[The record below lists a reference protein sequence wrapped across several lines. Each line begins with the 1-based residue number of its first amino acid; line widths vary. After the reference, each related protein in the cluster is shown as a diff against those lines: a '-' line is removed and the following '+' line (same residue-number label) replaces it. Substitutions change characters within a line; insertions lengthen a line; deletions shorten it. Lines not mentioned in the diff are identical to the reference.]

1 MALFTE
7 LEQVILK
14 FVWKHKRPLI
24 AKIILRKRNKIGDIT
39 LSDFKLCYKTTVIKT
54 IWYWHKQTH
63 RSMEQNREARNKST
77 LIWAINPQQKRQKY
91 TMQKRQPLQ
100 EMVLGKLDNYMQK
113 NQTGLL
119 SHTIYKN
126 KFKMD

>member
-1 MALFTE
+1 
-7 LEQVILK
+7 
-14 FVWKHKRPLI
+14 
-24 AKIILRKRNKIGDIT
+24 
-39 LSDFKLCYKTTVIKT
+39 
-54 IWYWHKQTH
+54 
-63 RSMEQNREARNKST
+63 MEQNREARNKST